1 MEQVYRRSVEV
12 AERLVRLGVRVEVT
26 MNRRGAASDG
36 SLGAEVIVN
45 TSLGTTLTALESL
58 DPLLDSPL
66 LFRCHNPLAQ
76 LSQGKEDEA

>member
-26 MNRRGAASDG
+26 MNRRGTASDG
-36 SLGAEVIVN
+36 SLGSEVIVN

-58 DPLLDSPL
+58 ADRLESIEPGEATFPTEGALD
-66 LFRCHNPLAQ
+66 A
-76 LSQGKEDEA
+76 